1 MFKKILLL
9 LSMSALMMSSPLAY
23 SEGRLIPILNFVS
36 GIFNQGVFPESD
48 AFTTDDDIVITA
60 SDGISLSAN
69 IFVPTELNGL
79 APAIIFINS
88 WAMTEYQY
96 LEQAEDLAKEGYIVL
111 SYASRGWGT
120 SDGLVDRRGPKTSMI
135 SLVWLIISSLT
146 TQ

>member
-9 LSMSALMMSSPLAY
+9 ISMSALMMNSSQAH

-48 AFTTDDDIVITA
+48 GFTTDDDIVISA

-69 IFVPTELNGL
+69 IFVPTKLDGL
-79 APAIIFINS
+79 TPAIIFINS

-96 LEQAEDLAKEGYIVL
+96 LEQAEHLAKE
-111 SYASRGWGT
+111 
-120 SDGLVDRRGPKTSMI
+120 
-135 SLVWLIISSLT
+135 LIRFIT
-146 TQ
+146 IPQD